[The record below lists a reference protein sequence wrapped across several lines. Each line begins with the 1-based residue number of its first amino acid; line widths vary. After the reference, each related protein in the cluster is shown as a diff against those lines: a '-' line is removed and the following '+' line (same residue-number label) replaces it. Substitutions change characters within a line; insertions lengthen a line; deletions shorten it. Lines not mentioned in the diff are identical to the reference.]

1 MHRVHAINFV
11 SCSGPRP
18 KRLHECHAREPRHGA
33 ARHHPPSD
41 DDRGAPKHVQRSQ
54 RFRRFRRGA
63 DPRGDGRCGAAA
75 AVAAAAAE
83 ERRDGAERRRSVGGG
98 GVGGELGAGEN
109 GCGIAVGYIGWF
121 GGGRGVGA
129 LVIS

>member
-11 SCSGPRP
+11 SSSGPRP
-18 KRLHECHAREPRHGA
+18 KRLHECHAREPQHGA

-54 RFRRFRRGA
+54 SFRRFRSGT
-63 DPRGDGRCGAAA
+63 DLRGDGRRRAAP
-75 AVAAAAAE
+75 AVAAAE
-83 ERRDGAERRRSVGGG
+83 EEPRDGAERRRSVGGG
-98 GVGGELGAGEN
+98 GVGGEVGAGEN
-109 GCGIAVGYIGWF
+109 GGGIGVGYIGVF